1 MAVYER
7 RRGADWP
14 LFVAGLGAVFIT
26 VVRTTAGTK
35 VDLPWMLDGLTKPQF
50 GSLTVVC
57 WHALSA
63 IFAVLAIALFAALR
77 ADRQARMA
85 ISLVAAGAFGV
96 TSAIFAMVN
105 FTMFGSAFANW
116 PLIPLSIEALLCLFA
131 AWRS

>member
-7 RRGADWP
+7 RRSAGWP
-14 LFVAGLGAVFIT
+14 IFIAGLGAMFIT

-35 VDLPWMLDGLTKPQF
+35 VDLPWMLDGLTKPEF

-57 WHALSA
+57 WHSLSA
-63 IFAVLAIALFAALR
+63 IFAVLAIALFAGLR

-85 ISLVAAGAFGV
+85 IALVAAGVFGV
-96 TSAIFAMVN
+96 TSIIFAMVN
-105 FTMFGSAFANW
+105 FTMFGSVFANW
-116 PLIPLSIEALLCLFA
+116 PLIPLSLETALCLFA